1 LNHIYKNIDDA
12 IELWD
17 VMLDDNKV
25 YTVVDE
31 RKTGP
36 AALFFEI
43 EEKDN
48 DYRDVL
54 RVFLDKEEANSYK
67 LYIKESYS
75 VDLILARASIGY
87 IYSVL
92 TSFNKKDLLGD
103 NFWCNLSTVDLDG
116 KFYINGSKR
125 FRRQIKGIAKETRRK
140 LYF

>member
-116 KFYINGSKR
+116 KFYSIETVWSNK
-125 FRRQIKGIAKETRRK
+125 IKWS
-140 LYF
+140 